1 MHNIDK
7 LLDKCESMTL
17 LCTKASSHWSFV
29 KFCFNIPLVLTS
41 STMCIINSISE
52 DANAIKIP
60 NIIVNAVS
68 VLIMSLTNSIKAS
81 EKFEIFKK
89 LSQQFML
96 LSQEIEA
103 CDGSVSKE
111 TYNILSLK
119 YDNLIQD
126 CSFEE
131 IPVKYKI
138 EVAKCFSDADRYIP
152 IQLNGIIGNTSV
164 AKRLSG
170 GKKETP
176 LPQLSQLSQLSQASQ
191 LSLLGQSEQAIQ
203 ASQMLAQGASLVNI
217 STMPPKND
225 LPTTTATGQDTKIY
239 GAGEN
244 V

>member
-1 MHNIDK
+1 
-7 LLDKCESMTL
+7 
-17 LCTKASSHWSFV
+17 
-29 KFCFNIPLVLTS
+29 
-41 STMCIINSISE
+41 MCIINSISE
-52 DANAIKIP
+52 DANDIKIP

-103 CDGSVSKE
+103 CDGVVTKE
-111 TYNILSLK
+111 TFNILSLK

-131 IPVKYKI
+131 IPLKYKT
-138 EVAKCFSDADRYIP
+138 EVAKCFTDAERHIP
-152 IQLNGIIGNTSV
+152 IQLNGIIGNTNV
-164 AKRLSG
+164 IKRLSESR
-170 GKKETP
+170 KEAQIQ
-176 LPQLSQLSQLSQASQ
+176 QLA
-191 LSLLGQSEQAIQ
+191 
-203 ASQMLAQGASLVNI
+203 AQGASLVNI
-217 STMPPKND
+217 STAPPKND
-225 LPTTTATGQDTKIY
+225 LATTTATGADTKIF

>member
-52 DANAIKIP
+52 NANDIKIP

-103 CDGSVSKE
+103 CDGVVTKE
-111 TYNILSLK
+111 TFNILSLK

-131 IPVKYKI
+131 IPLKYKT
-138 EVAKCFSDADRYIP
+138 EVAKCFTDANRHIP
-152 IQLNGIIGNTSV
+152 IQLNGIIGNTNV
-164 AKRLSG
+164 IKRLSESR
-170 GKKETP
+170 KET
-176 LPQLSQLSQLSQASQ
+176 QLQQLA
-191 LSLLGQSEQAIQ
+191 
-203 ASQMLAQGASLVNI
+203 AQGASLVNI
-217 STMPPKND
+217 STAPPKND
-225 LPTTTATGQDTKIY
+225 LATTTAIGADTKIF

>member
-1 MHNIDK
+1 
-7 LLDKCESMTL
+7 
-17 LCTKASSHWSFV
+17 
-29 KFCFNIPLVLTS
+29 
-41 STMCIINSISE
+41 MCIINSISE

-103 CDGSVSKE
+103 CDGNVSKE

-152 IQLNGIIGNTSV
+152 IQLNGIIGNTGV
-164 AKRLSG
+164 AKRLSIN
-170 GKKETP
+170 KKDIH
-176 LPQLSQLSQLSQASQ
+176 
-191 LSLLGQSEQAIQ
+191 GD
-203 ASQMLAQGASLVNI
+203 ASLVNI
-217 STMPPKND
+217 STIPPKTD
-225 LPTTTATGQDTKIY
+225 LPHTNISKEENKIY

>member
-1 MHNIDK
+1 
-7 LLDKCESMTL
+7 
-17 LCTKASSHWSFV
+17 
-29 KFCFNIPLVLTS
+29 
-41 STMCIINSISE
+41 MCIINSISE

-103 CDGSVSKE
+103 CDGVVSKDA
-111 TYNILSLK
+111 YNILSLK

-138 EVAKCFSDADRYIP
+138 EVAKCFTDAERHIP
-152 IQLNGIIGNTSV
+152 IQLNGIIGNTNV
-164 AKRLSG
+164 IKRLSG
-170 GKKETP
+170 SRKEA
-176 LPQLSQLSQLSQASQ
+176 QLQQLA
-191 LSLLGQSEQAIQ
+191 
-203 ASQMLAQGASLVNI
+203 AQGASLVNI
-217 STMPPKND
+217 STAPPKND
-225 LPTTTATGQDTKIY
+225 LATTTATGADAKIF

>member
-17 LCTKASSHWSFV
+17 LCTKASSHWSFI

-52 DANAIKIP
+52 DANDIKIP

-103 CDGSVSKE
+103 CDGVVSKE
-111 TYNILSLK
+111 TFNILSLK

-131 IPVKYKI
+131 IPLKYKT
-138 EVAKCFSDADRYIP
+138 EVAKCFTDADRHIP
-152 IQLNGIIGNTSV
+152 IQLNGIIGNTNV
-164 AKRLSG
+164 VKRLSG
-170 GKKETP
+170 SRKET
-176 LPQLSQLSQLSQASQ
+176 QLQQLA
-191 LSLLGQSEQAIQ
+191 
-203 ASQMLAQGASLVNI
+203 AQGASLVNI
-217 STMPPKND
+217 STAPPKND
-225 LPTTTATGQDTKIY
+225 LATTTATGADTKIF

>member
-1 MHNIDK
+1 VYYK
-7 LLDKCESMTL
+7 QYQRGRKCYQDPEYYRK
-17 LCTKASSHWSFV
+17 CRKRPY
-29 KFCFNIPLVLTS
+29 N
-41 STMCIINSISE
+41 
-52 DANAIKIP
+52 
-60 NIIVNAVS
+60 VS
-68 VLIMSLTNSIKAS
+68 YKQHKGS

-103 CDGSVSKE
+103 CDGAVSKE

-138 EVAKCFSDADRYIP
+138 EVAKCFSDADRHIP
-152 IQLNGIIGNTSV
+152 IQLNGIIGNTNV

-170 GKKETP
+170 SRKGAQMA
-176 LPQLSQLSQLSQASQ
+176 QLAQEAQQV
-191 LSLLGQSEQAIQ
+191 
-203 ASQMLAQGASLVNI
+203 AQGASLVNI
-217 STMPPKND
+217 STVPPKND
-225 LPTTTATGQDTKIY
+225 LTTTTATGADTKIY

>member
-1 MHNIDK
+1 
-7 LLDKCESMTL
+7 
-17 LCTKASSHWSFV
+17 
-29 KFCFNIPLVLTS
+29 
-41 STMCIINSISE
+41 MCIINSISE
-52 DANAIKIP
+52 DANDIKIP

-103 CDGSVSKE
+103 CDGNVTKE
-111 TYNILSLK
+111 SYNILSLK

-138 EVAKCFSDADRYIP
+138 EVAKCFTDADRYIP
-152 IQLNGIIGNTSV
+152 IQLNGIIGNTNV
-164 AKRLSG
+164 TKRLSANR
-170 GKKETP
+170 KD
-176 LPQLSQLSQLSQASQ
+176 
-191 LSLLGQSEQAIQ
+191 IQ
-203 ASQMLAQGASLVNI
+203 GGASLVNI
-217 STMPPKND
+217 SSMPPKND
-225 LPTTTATGQDTKIY
+225 LPTTTVSTEDTKVF

>member
-1 MHNIDK
+1 
-7 LLDKCESMTL
+7 
-17 LCTKASSHWSFV
+17 
-29 KFCFNIPLVLTS
+29 
-41 STMCIINSISE
+41 MCIINSISE
-52 DANAIKIP
+52 DANDIKIP

-103 CDGSVSKE
+103 CDGNVTKE
-111 TYNILSLK
+111 SYNILSLK

-138 EVAKCFSDADRYIP
+138 EVAKCFTEADRYIP
-152 IQLNGIIGNTSV
+152 IQLNGIIGNTNV
-164 AKRLSG
+164 TKRLSANR
-170 GKKETP
+170 KD
-176 LPQLSQLSQLSQASQ
+176 
-191 LSLLGQSEQAIQ
+191 IQ
-203 ASQMLAQGASLVNI
+203 GGASLVNI
-217 STMPPKND
+217 SSMPPKND
-225 LPTTTATGQDTKIY
+225 LPTTTVSTENTKVF

>member
-103 CDGSVSKE
+103 CDGVVSKE

-138 EVAKCFSDADRYIP
+138 EVAKCFSDADRHIP
-152 IQLNGIIGNTSV
+152 IQLNGIIGNANVT
-164 AKRLSG
+164 KRLSG
-170 GKKETP
+170 GKKDTP
-176 LPQLSQLSQLSQASQ
+176 LSQLQQASQ
-191 LSLLGQSEQAIQ
+191 LSLMGQSEQAAQAIQ

-217 STMPPKND
+217 STVPPKND
-225 LPTTTATGQDTKIY
+225 LVTTTAPGADTKIY

>member
-1 MHNIDK
+1 
-7 LLDKCESMTL
+7 
-17 LCTKASSHWSFV
+17 
-29 KFCFNIPLVLTS
+29 
-41 STMCIINSISE
+41 MCIINSISE
-52 DANAIKIP
+52 NANDIKIP

-103 CDGSVSKE
+103 CDGVVTKE
-111 TYNILSLK
+111 TFNILSLK

-131 IPVKYKI
+131 IPLKYKT
-138 EVAKCFSDADRYIP
+138 EVAKCFTDAERHIP
-152 IQLNGIIGNTSV
+152 IQLNGIIGNTNV
-164 AKRLSG
+164 IKRLSG
-170 GKKETP
+170 SRKEA
-176 LPQLSQLSQLSQASQ
+176 QLQQLA
-191 LSLLGQSEQAIQ
+191 
-203 ASQMLAQGASLVNI
+203 AQGASLVNI
-217 STMPPKND
+217 STAPPKND
-225 LPTTTATGQDTKIY
+225 LATTTATGADTKIF

>member
-1 MHNIDK
+1 
-7 LLDKCESMTL
+7 
-17 LCTKASSHWSFV
+17 
-29 KFCFNIPLVLTS
+29 
-41 STMCIINSISE
+41 MCIINSISE

-103 CDGSVSKE
+103 CDGLVTKE

-138 EVAKCFSDADRYIP
+138 EVAKCFTDADRYIP
-152 IQLNGIIGNTSV
+152 IQLNGIIGNTSI
-164 AKRLSG
+164 AKRLSS
-170 GKKETP
+170 GKKD
-176 LPQLSQLSQLSQASQ
+176 
-191 LSLLGQSEQAIQ
+191 IQ
-203 ASQMLAQGASLVNI
+203 GGASLVNI

-225 LPTTTATGQDTKIY
+225 LPTTTATGEDTKIY

>member
-1 MHNIDK
+1 MYNIEK
-7 LLDKCESMTL
+7 LLDKCEAMTL

-29 KFCFNIPLVLTS
+29 KFCFAIPLVLTS

-52 DANAIKIP
+52 DANSIKIP

-89 LSQQFML
+89 LSQQYMM

-103 CDGSVSKE
+103 CDVNVSKE
-111 TYNILSLK
+111 MYNILTLK

-131 IPVKYKI
+131 IPTKYKI
-138 EVAKCFSDADRYIP
+138 QVATCFSNANRFIP
-152 IQLNGIIGNTSV
+152 IQLNGIIGNTV
-164 AKRLSG
+164 NVKRISP
-170 GKKETP
+170 KRSHE
-176 LPQLSQLSQLSQASQ
+176 
-191 LSLLGQSEQAIQ
+191 
-203 ASQMLAQGASLVNI
+203 ASLVNI
-217 STMPPKND
+217 SNIPPSELK
-225 LPTTTATGQDTKIY
+225 TAEIAEKIQ
-239 GAGEN
+239 GSGEK

>member
-1 MHNIDK
+1 
-7 LLDKCESMTL
+7 
-17 LCTKASSHWSFV
+17 
-29 KFCFNIPLVLTS
+29 
-41 STMCIINSISE
+41 MCIINSISE

-103 CDGSVSKE
+103 CDGNVTKE
-111 TYNILSLK
+111 TFNILSLK

-131 IPVKYKI
+131 IPVKYKT
-138 EVAKCFSDADRYIP
+138 EVAKCFTDADRYIP
-152 IQLNGIIGNTSV
+152 IQLNGIIGNTNV
-164 AKRLSG
+164 VKRLSG
-170 GKKETP
+170 GRKD
-176 LPQLSQLSQLSQASQ
+176 
-191 LSLLGQSEQAIQ
+191 IQ
-203 ASQMLAQGASLVNI
+203 GGASLVNI
-217 STMPPKND
+217 STVPPKND
-225 LPTTTATGQDTKIY
+225 LPTTTVSTEDTKVF

>member
-17 LCTKASSHWSFV
+17 LCTKASSHWSFI

-52 DANAIKIP
+52 DANDIKIP

-103 CDGSVSKE
+103 CDGVVTKDA
-111 TYNILSLK
+111 YNILSLK

-131 IPVKYKI
+131 IPVKYKT
-138 EVAKCFSDADRYIP
+138 EVAKCFTDADRHIP
-152 IQLNGIIGNTSV
+152 IQLNGIIGNTNV
-164 AKRLSG
+164 IKRLSG
-170 GKKETP
+170 SRKEA
-176 LPQLSQLSQLSQASQ
+176 QLQQLA
-191 LSLLGQSEQAIQ
+191 
-203 ASQMLAQGASLVNI
+203 AQGASLVNI
-217 STMPPKND
+217 STAPPKND
-225 LPTTTATGQDTKIY
+225 LATTTATGADAKIF

>member
-103 CDGSVSKE
+103 CDGVVSKE
-111 TYNILSLK
+111 TFNILSLK

-131 IPVKYKI
+131 IPVKYKT
-138 EVAKCFSDADRYIP
+138 EVAKCFTDADRHIP
-152 IQLNGIIGNTSV
+152 IQLNGIIGNTNV
-164 AKRLSG
+164 IKRLSG
-170 GKKETP
+170 SRKET
-176 LPQLSQLSQLSQASQ
+176 QLQQLA
-191 LSLLGQSEQAIQ
+191 
-203 ASQMLAQGASLVNI
+203 AQGASLVNI
-217 STMPPKND
+217 STAPPKND
-225 LPTTTATGQDTKIY
+225 LATTTATGADTKIF

>member
-1 MHNIDK
+1 MHNIEK

-29 KFCFNIPLVLTS
+29 KFCFAIPLVLTS

-52 DANAIKIP
+52 DANSIKIP

-103 CDGSVSKE
+103 CDNNVSKE

-131 IPVKYKI
+131 IPLKFKI
-138 EVAKCFSDADRYIP
+138 EVAKCFNDADRYIP
-152 IQLNGIIGNTSV
+152 IQLNGIIGNASNSS
-164 AKRLSG
+164 KRLSNN
-170 GKKETP
+170 KKENT
-176 LPQLSQLSQLSQASQ
+176 A
-191 LSLLGQSEQAIQ
+191 A
-203 ASQMLAQGASLVNI
+203 GATLVNI
-217 STMPPKND
+217 STTPLKELN
-225 LPTTTATGQDTKIY
+225 TEHQEKIY

>member
-103 CDGSVSKE
+103 CDGHVSKE

-138 EVAKCFSDADRYIP
+138 EVAKCFSDAERYIP

-176 LPQLSQLSQLSQASQ
+176 LPQLSQASQ

>member
-103 CDGSVSKE
+103 CDGVVTKE

-138 EVAKCFSDADRYIP
+138 EVAKCFSDADRHIP
-152 IQLNGIIGNTSV
+152 IQLNGIIGNTNIT
-164 AKRLSG
+164 KRLSG
-170 GKKETP
+170 GRKDAQSH
-176 LPQLSQLSQLSQASQ
+176 LPHLSQLQQASQ
-191 LSLLGQSEQAIQ
+191 SSLIGQSEQAIQ
-203 ASQMLAQGASLVNI
+203 TAQMVAQGASLVNI
-217 STMPPKND
+217 STVPPKND
-225 LPTTTATGQDTKIY
+225 LVTTTATGSDTKIY

>member
-1 MHNIDK
+1 
-7 LLDKCESMTL
+7 
-17 LCTKASSHWSFV
+17 
-29 KFCFNIPLVLTS
+29 
-41 STMCIINSISE
+41 MCIINSISE

-103 CDGSVSKE
+103 CDGNVTKE
-111 TYNILSLK
+111 TFNILSLK

-131 IPVKYKI
+131 IPVKYKT
-138 EVAKCFSDADRYIP
+138 EVAKCFTDADRYIP
-152 IQLNGIIGNTSV
+152 IQLNGIIGNTNV
-164 AKRLSG
+164 VKRLSANR
-170 GKKETP
+170 KD
-176 LPQLSQLSQLSQASQ
+176 
-191 LSLLGQSEQAIQ
+191 IQ
-203 ASQMLAQGASLVNI
+203 GGASLVNI
-217 STMPPKND
+217 STVPPKND
-225 LPTTTATGQDTKIY
+225 LPTTTVSTEDTKVF

>member
-1 MHNIDK
+1 
-7 LLDKCESMTL
+7 
-17 LCTKASSHWSFV
+17 
-29 KFCFNIPLVLTS
+29 
-41 STMCIINSISE
+41 
-52 DANAIKIP
+52 
-60 NIIVNAVS
+60 
-68 VLIMSLTNSIKAS
+68 MSLTNSIKAS

-103 CDGSVSKE
+103 CDGVVSKE

-138 EVAKCFSDADRYIP
+138 EVAKCFSDADRHIP
-152 IQLNGIIGNTSV
+152 IQLNGIIGNTNVS
-164 AKRLSG
+164 KRLSG
-170 GKKETP
+170 SRKEA
-176 LPQLSQLSQLSQASQ
+176 QLQQLA
-191 LSLLGQSEQAIQ
+191 
-203 ASQMLAQGASLVNI
+203 AQGASLVNI
-217 STMPPKND
+217 STAPPKND
-225 LPTTTATGQDTKIY
+225 LATTTATGADTKIF